1 MDLTE
6 CGRILE
12 WSIRTLVR
20 KSSVFNFVE
29 LRDWMHNEAII
40 TTEYRLK

>member
-1 MDLTE
+1 MGLTE
-6 CGRILE
+6 LVRILE

-29 LRDWMHNEAII
+29 LRDWMHNEVII